1 MVRSR
6 RVYAPCI
13 LTLTF
18 FKYSFFG
25 MLPCGIGVGWME
37 YGTHPWSAPSPFP
50 TVNSPLFYLYASV

>member
-1 MVRSR
+1 
-6 RVYAPCI
+6 
-13 LTLTF
+13 
-18 FKYSFFG
+18 